1 METINNQAVID
12 EATPQDAVLPIDTS
26 VEELKRLEAIDEYA
40 KPYHIH
46 FVEGAEGHALNPE
59 AAEYNFDAQIMLTQ
73 LMHEKC
79 ARTGTAETVSD
90 WFYSKYPDSDIDRKQ
105 LKKPS
110 SVVRTWLKKLGPHN
124 DMSEA
129 EGDLLFARSWMLS
142 TEAGRRQS
150 DRDVDYSSKEFR
162 LVADIDLELANIID
176 DELREQF
183 LEEAAEFLKYSADE
197 HLNRG
202 NFGYASLDLA
212 TLTSVKIELARHR
225 IFGTGQLINSKNNE
239 LYEELETTVNSEIA
253 TLESVILQ
261 NIDKTLQNIVEVNG
275 QGDTIDKINR
285 DNLAVML
292 EAATYYMFLTD
303 MVEKKA
309 LSAAKIRFGTIR
321 EEQGE
326 TNTVINS
333 EIDNNTGKTKNFNF
347 NFDLAY
353 TQLTSKK
360 FGEGVG
366 LYETTYIQ
374 NKTNP
379 KDADQEK
386 AMEYSDRFIAGKRFI
401 YVTPQILMNLEVP
414 EEHATSQRAFM
425 EYYAKAVKKYISKL

>member
-1 METINNQAVID
+1 MEILNNPNLLD
-12 EATPQDAVLPIDTS
+12 EVTPQDTASPIDIPI
-26 VEELKRLEAIDEYA
+26 EESKRLEAINEYA

-46 FVEGAEGHALNPE
+46 FVEGAEGHALNPV

-73 LMHEKC
+73 LMYEKC
-79 ARTGTAETVSD
+79 AKTGTAETVSD
-90 WFYSKYPDSDIDRKQ
+90 WFYSKYPESDIDRKQ

-124 DMSEA
+124 DMTEA
-129 EGDLLFARSWMLS
+129 EEDLLFARRWMLS

-150 DRDVDYSSKEFR
+150 DSSVDYSSKEFR

-176 DELREQF
+176 DDLREQF
-183 LEEAAEFLKYSADE
+183 LEEAADFLKYSADE
-197 HLNRG
+197 HTNRG
-202 NFGYASLDLA
+202 NFGYAALDYA
-212 TLTSVKIELARHR
+212 TLTSVNIELARHR
-225 IFGTGQLINSKNNE
+225 LFGTGQLVNSENSD
-239 LYEELETTVNSEIA
+239 LYEELETVVNSEIA
-253 TLESVILQ
+253 TLEAVIVQ
-261 NIDKTLQNIVEVNG
+261 NIDKTLQKITEVNG
-275 QGDTIDKINR
+275 QSDEIDKINR

-292 EAATYYMFLTD
+292 EAATYFMFLTD

-326 TNTVINS
+326 TNTVINPKNDRS
-333 EIDNNTGKTKNFNF
+333 SGQTKNFNF

-353 TQLTSKK
+353 TQLTNRK
-360 FGEGVG
+360 FGDGTG

-379 KDADQEK
+379 RDADQEK

-414 EEHATSQRAFM
+414 EEHTVSHRAFM
-425 EYYAKAVKKYISKL
+425 EYYAREVKKYITKL